1 MRRQILLSMASKKN
15 NTFSST
21 VTRNHNSQRDL
32 NGEQTDLKIFSDNDN
47 NLQDI
52 DPDQFFSTV
61 NMDCKYYSI
70 DDFKNSVNPEEK
82 LSIIHFNS
90 RSMYTNFE
98 DIKDYLQNIG
108 HSFDIITISETWF
121 SHDKDADFE
130 LENYELNY
138 VNRVNKKG
146 GGVAIYVEKNT
157 KFTVIDKLS
166 VAVDG
171 ILECLTVEIC
181 NNSGKNVIISCV
193 YRSPG
198 SSLEVFSDWMEKMF
212 TSLNNKILYIC
223 GDFNIDLINPSK
235 HKGTDDFISRMY
247 GMSLYPTI
255 TRPSRITTQSAT
267 LIDNIFTNNIEYT
280 HMSGLMICDITDHL
294 PVFALFDINVKTKKI
309 IKEPVYKRLRNEKT
323 MNALNNDLSR
333 QNWNSVYRE
342 KDVDI
347 AYKCFLEIFRSL
359 YNKNCPIYKFKN
371 KYAKCPWLTA
381 GLQNACKKKNN
392 LYKKFLKQRT
402 RESEQR
408 YKSYK
413 NKLTEI
419 TRYSKKVYFNNL
431 LNENKYNV
439 KRVWEILNNIIKNGT
454 KKRTYPD
461 YFTDEKGQSY
471 DINEAANGL
480 NNYFVNV
487 GPELAAEIPKC
498 KTSKDNNP
506 PIDRIPHSIFLSD
519 VNENE
524 LISIVNNFKSKN
536 SKDCEDIDMKVVKK
550 VIHSV
555 AKPLTY
561 ICNLS
566 LQTGR
571 FPNQMKIAKV
581 IPIYKSGDKH
591 QFTNYRPV
599 SLLPQFSKI
608 LEKIFNDK
616 LALFIEKYN
625 IINENQY
632 GFRENRSTS
641 LAIIDA
647 VEEITNAL
655 DKKKYAAGIF
665 IDLKKAFDTLNHD
678 ILLDKLEVYGIRG
691 LALTWVKSYLMGRKQ
706 FVKIDEYTSETKEIR
721 CGVPQ
726 GSILGPLLFNI
737 YINDIFNVS
746 KLMKLILFADDTN
759 IFYSTD
765 NQREL
770 IKVVNTELNNIK
782 LWMDYNKLSLNLNK
796 TKVMFFG
803 NYNTNKE
810 PSIVI
815 NNVLI
820 ERVTEIKFLGVFIDD
835 KLSWKPHIRHIQTKV
850 SKSISIVNK
859 SKHILGNNSRYLLY
873 CSLILPYFTYCIEIW
888 GNNYK
893 SSLHSLFLL
902 QKQAVRVVHKAGY
915 LDHTNNLFYQSRLL
929 KLHDLVDFYTAQL
942 LYRASWKLLPS
953 NIQKQFLENE
963 GGYRLRGCRNFKI
976 KLIRTTKK
984 SFCVSVCGTK
994 LWNSLSNELKQCSNI
1009 QIFKKMY
1016 KE

>member
-1 MRRQILLSMASKKN
+1 
-15 NTFSST
+15 
-21 VTRNHNSQRDL
+21 
-32 NGEQTDLKIFSDNDN
+32 
-47 NLQDI
+47 
-52 DPDQFFSTV
+52 
-61 NMDCKYYSI
+61 
-70 DDFKNSVNPEEK
+70 
-82 LSIIHFNS
+82 
-90 RSMYTNFE
+90 
-98 DIKDYLQNIG
+98 
-108 HSFDIITISETWF
+108 
-121 SHDKDADFE
+121 
-130 LENYELNY
+130 
-138 VNRVNKKG
+138 
-146 GGVAIYVEKNT
+146 
-157 KFTVIDKLS
+157 
-166 VAVDG
+166 
-171 ILECLTVEIC
+171 
-181 NNSGKNVIISCV
+181 
-193 YRSPG
+193 
-198 SSLEVFSDWMEKMF
+198 
-212 TSLNNKILYIC
+212 
-223 GDFNIDLINPSK
+223 
-235 HKGTDDFISRMY
+235 
-247 GMSLYPTI
+247 
-255 TRPSRITTQSAT
+255 
-267 LIDNIFTNNIEYT
+267 
-280 HMSGLMICDITDHL
+280 MI
-294 PVFALFDINVKTKKI
+294 KKI

-347 AYKCFLEIFRSL
+347 AYKCFLEIFSSL

-371 KYAKCPWLTA
+371 KFAKCPWLTT
-381 GLQNACKKKNN
+381 GLQNACEKKNN

-402 RESEQR
+402 RETEQR

-413 NKLTEI
+413 SKLTEI

-454 KKRTYPD
+454 KMRTYPD
-461 YFTDEKGQSY
+461 YFTDERGQSY
-471 DINEAANGL
+471 NINEAANGL
-480 NNYFVNV
+480 NNYFVNM

-506 PIDRIPHSIFLSD
+506 PIERIPHSIFLSD

-550 VIHSV
+550 VIYSLS
-555 AKPLTY
+555 KPLTY
-561 ICNLS
+561 ICNFS
-566 LQTGR
+566 LRTGR

-616 LALFIEKYN
+616 LASFIEKHN
-625 IINENQY
+625 TINENQY

-647 VEEITNAL
+647 VEEITNAQ

-691 LALTWVKSYLMGRKQ
+691 LALTWVKSYLTGRKQ
-706 FVKIDEYTSETKEIR
+706 FVKIDEYTSETKEIS

-765 NQREL
+765 NHREL
-770 IKVVNTELNNIK
+770 IKVVNTELNKIK
-782 LWMDYNKLSLNLNK
+782 LWMDYNKLSLNLDK

-803 NYNTNKE
+803 NFNANKE
-810 PSIVI
+810 LSIEK

-820 ERVTEIKFLGVFIDD
+820 KSVTEIKFLGVFIDD

-859 SKHILGNNSRYLLY
+859 SKHILGYNSRYLLY
-873 CSLILPYFTYCIEIW
+873 CSLILPYFTYCIEIL

-893 SSLHSLFLL
+893 SSLHPLFLL
-902 QKQAVRVVHKAGY
+902 QKRAVRIVHKAAY

-929 KLHDLVDFYTAQL
+929 KLYDLVDFYTAQL
-942 LYRASWKLLPS
+942 LYRASGKSLPF
-953 NIQKQFLENE
+953 NIQKQFLKNE
-963 GGYRLRGCRNFKI
+963 GGFKLRGCWNFKV

-994 LWNSLSNELKQCSNI
+994 LWNSLSNELKKISNI

-1016 KE
+1016 KETLISGYENKRI